1 MSNDKL
7 ISSALDIAEFEEI
20 DDTSLIVNESDDYT
34 FARENIRSILEKGNV
49 ALEQMLSIA
58 NLSQHPR
65 SYEVVSEL
73 IKSLASTNKDLLD
86 LAEKN
91 KRIESIGEKG
101 HQTINNNLYISTAEL
116 QKLLNKK

>member
-1 MSNDKL
+1 MSTDKF
-7 ISSALDIAEFEEI
+7 ISSALDIAEFEE
-20 DDTSLIVNESDDYT
+20 VNDSPEVVNTSDDYT
-34 FARENIRSILEKGNV
+34 FARENIRSILEKGNE
-49 ALEQMLSIA
+49 ALEQMLTIA

-91 KRIESIGEKG
+91 KRIEMIGENN

-116 QKLLNKK
+116 QKLLTKK